1 MSNPFE
7 TIDARLSNIENLLLD
22 LKHTPKEIQ
31 NNELK
36 QSAFIGFDKACEFLD
51 VAPRTLK
58 GYIAAGTIP
67 NIKKEGKVYFEL
79 AELIEWLRSGKR
91 KTTSEIAA
99 AAKYHIKSC
108 TKKSALNIAK

>member
-31 NNELK
+31 LNEPE
-36 QSAFIGFDKACEFLD
+36 QPAFIGFDKACEFLD

-67 NIKKEGKVYFEL
+67 NMKKEGKIYFDREEL
-79 AELIEWLRSGKR
+79 VQWLRSGKR
-91 KTTSEIAA
+91 KTTKEIAA
-99 AAKYHIKSC
+99 EASDYLQNK
-108 TKKSALNIAK
+108 NRR